1 LIVEGVY
8 LRYNI
13 PMPASLSFLKPVV
26 FLALERGAEPKTLAI
41 LLLFPLLT
49 LFIAAS
55 RYLVGIKALGIFT
68 PVILTVVF
76 LETGVLPGLVLFF
89 LVLLAVSVGRALTR
103 GLHLHYL
110 ARVSLIIWLVSLL
123 VFGGIFFF
131 KTPLVSLLIL
141 ILVGE
146 NLLEVQ
152 ISRGT
157 KEALNLIA
165 ETLILAVFGWLLLSW
180 KWLQKAVLT
189 EPEIFLILT
198 ALGNILLGRFTG
210 LRLLEYKR
218 FRKLIK

>member
-1 LIVEGVY
+1 MISGM
-8 LRYNI
+8 R
-13 PMPASLSFLKPVV
+13 FLKPLI
-26 FLALERGAEPKTLAI
+26 FLALERGAEPKTLAV

-68 PVILTVVF
+68 PAILTVVF
-76 LETGVLPGLVLFF
+76 LEMGVLPGLGLFS
-89 LVLLAVSVGRALTR
+89 LVLLTVSLGRALTR

-110 ARVSLIIWLVSLL
+110 ARVSLIIWLVSIV
-123 VFGGIFFF
+123 VFGVFFFF
-131 KTPLVSLLIL
+131 KTSLVALLIL

-152 ISRGT
+152 ISRGA
-157 KEALNLIA
+157 KEAGSLIV
-165 ETLILAVFGWLLLSW
+165 ETLILAVLGWWLLSW
-180 KWLQKAVLT
+180 EWLQKAVLG

-198 ALGNILLGRFTG
+198 AVGNILLGRFTG

-218 FRKLIK
+218 FRRLV

>member
-1 LIVEGVY
+1 
-8 LRYNI
+8 
-13 PMPASLSFLKPVV
+13 MPASLNFLKPLI
-26 FLALERGAEPKTLAI
+26 FLALEQGAKPDALAI

-68 PVILTVVF
+68 PAILTIVF

-89 LVLLAVSVGRALTR
+89 LVLLVVSLGRALTR
-103 GLHLHYL
+103 GFHLHYL
-110 ARVSLIIWLVSLL
+110 ARVSLIIWLVSIVVL
-123 VFGGIFFF
+123 GGMFFF
-131 KTPLVSLLIL
+131 KTPLVALLIL

-146 NLLEVQ
+146 NLLEVE

-157 KEALNLIA
+157 KEALSLII

-180 KWLQKAVLT
+180 EWLQKSVLA

-198 ALGNILLGRFTG
+198 AAGNILLGRFTG

-218 FRKLIK
+218 FRRLV

>member
-1 LIVEGVY
+1 
-8 LRYNI
+8 
-13 PMPASLSFLKPVV
+13 MPGSLSFLKPLIL
-26 FLALERGAEPKTLAI
+26 LAMERGVEPKTLAI

-68 PVILTVVF
+68 PAILTIVF
-76 LETGVLPGLVLFF
+76 LEAGVLPGLALFF
-89 LVLLAVSVGRALTR
+89 LVLLAVSLGRVLTR

-110 ARVSLIIWLVSLL
+110 ARVSLIIWLVSLIA
-123 VFGGIFFF
+123 FGGIFFF

-157 KEALNLIA
+157 KEALSLIA
-165 ETLILAVFGWLLLSW
+165 ETLILAIFGWLLLSW
-180 KWLQKAVLT
+180 EWLEKAVLG

-198 ALGNILLGRFTG
+198 VLGNVLLGRFTG

-218 FRKLIK
+218 FRRLLK

>member
-1 LIVEGVY
+1 
-8 LRYNI
+8 
-13 PMPASLSFLKPVV
+13 MPASLSFLKPLI
-26 FLALERGAEPKTLAI
+26 FLALERGVEPTVLAI

-55 RYLVGIKALGIFT
+55 RYLVGIKALGVFT
-68 PVILTVVF
+68 PAILTVVF
-76 LETGVLPGLVLFF
+76 LEAGILSGLMLFF
-89 LVLLAVSVGRALTR
+89 LVLFAVSLGRFLTR
-103 GLHLHYL
+103 GVHLHYL
-110 ARVSLIIWLVSLL
+110 ARVSLIIWLAILV

-131 KTPLVSLLIL
+131 KTPLSAVLIL

-157 KEALNLIA
+157 KEAVSLIT
-165 ETLILAVFGWLLLSW
+165 ETLVLAILGWFLLSW
-180 KWLQKAVLT
+180 KWLQKTVLT

-198 ALGNILLGRFTG
+198 AVGNILLGRFTG

-218 FRKLIK
+218 FRRLLK

>member
-1 LIVEGVY
+1 M
-8 LRYNI
+8 RYNI
-13 PMPASLSFLKPVV
+13 PMPESLSFLKPLI
-26 FLALERGAEPKTLAI
+26 FLALEKGAEPKILAI

-68 PVILTVVF
+68 PAILTVVF
-76 LETGVLPGLVLFF
+76 LEAGIFPGMALFF
-89 LVLLAVSVGRALTR
+89 LVLLAVSLGRALTR
-103 GLHLHYL
+103 GFHLHYL
-110 ARVSLIIWLVSLL
+110 ARVSLIIWLVSIV

-131 KTPLVSLLIL
+131 KISLVSLLIL

-157 KEALNLIA
+157 KEAGSLIA
-165 ETLILAVFGWLLLSW
+165 ETLILAILGWLLLSW
-180 KWLQKAVLT
+180 EWLQKAVLA

-198 ALGNILLGRFTG
+198 AVGNILLGRFTG

>member
-1 LIVEGVY
+1 MLA
-8 LRYNI
+8 N
-13 PMPASLSFLKPVV
+13 LSFLKPLI
-26 FLALERGAEPKTLAI
+26 FLALENGAEPETLAV

-49 LFIAAS
+49 LFISAS

-68 PVILTVVF
+68 PAILTVVF
-76 LETGVLPGLVLFF
+76 LETGVLSGLGLFF
-89 LVLLAVSVGRALTR
+89 LVLLAVSLGRALTR
-103 GLHLHYL
+103 GFHLHYL
-110 ARVSLIIWLVSLL
+110 ARVSFIIWLVILV

-131 KTPLVSLLIL
+131 KTSLVALLIL

-157 KEALNLIA
+157 KEALKLIL

-180 KWLQKAVLT
+180 KWLQESVLS
-189 EPEIFLILT
+189 EPEAFLILT
-198 ALGNILLGRFTG
+198 ALGNIFLGRFTG

-218 FRKLIK
+218 FRRLIK

>member
-1 LIVEGVY
+1 
-8 LRYNI
+8 
-13 PMPASLSFLKPVV
+13 MPAGLSFLKPLIL
-26 FLALERGAEPKTLAI
+26 LALERGIPAQTLSV

-68 PVILTVVF
+68 PAILTIVF
-76 LETGVLPGLVLFF
+76 LEAGVLPGLALFL
-89 LVLLAVSVGRALTR
+89 LVLLAVSLGRTLTL

-110 ARVSLIIWLVSLL
+110 ARVSLIIWLVILV

-131 KTPLVSLLIL
+131 KTSLVALLIL

-157 KEALNLIA
+157 KEALSLIA
-165 ETLILAVFGWLLLSW
+165 ETLVLAILGWLLLSW
-180 KWLQKAVLT
+180 GWLQKTVLAQ
-189 EPEIFLILT
+189 PEIFLILT
-198 ALGNILLGRFTG
+198 AVGNVFLGRFTG

>member
-1 LIVEGVY
+1 
-8 LRYNI
+8 
-13 PMPASLSFLKPVV
+13 MPASLSFLKPLI
-26 FLALERGAEPKTLAI
+26 FWALESGAEPKILAI

-68 PVILTVVF
+68 PAILTIVF
-76 LETGVLPGLVLFF
+76 LETGILSGLGLFF
-89 LVLLAVSVGRALTR
+89 LVLITVSLGRVLTL
-103 GLHLHYL
+103 GFHLHYL
-110 ARVSLIIWLVSLL
+110 ARVSLIVWLVSL
-123 VFGGIFFF
+123 VIFGGIFFF
-131 KTPLVSLLIL
+131 KASLVSLLIL

-157 KEALNLIA
+157 KEALSLII
-165 ETLILAVFGWLLLSW
+165 ETLILAVLGWLLLSW
-180 KWLQKAVLT
+180 KWLQKAVLA

-198 ALGNILLGRFTG
+198 VLGNILLGKFTG

-218 FRKLIK
+218 FRRLLK